1 MHVCFILHG
10 ARFIFSNRVVC
21 KIYLPKGPRI
31 DIVFG
36 VFVCLGFGV
45 FFQEQKP
52 FSLIVFCL
60 IINTTHDIICIDLLH
75 ATPASFLP
83 LIKRKPFYLTK
94 KKYELIINGLVYLQV
109 SDMHF
114 CYEFQLFEDINI
126 YRLDR
131 YRKVPLHVESISLL
145 NIAVL
150 SVENFRFRNCIQVIL
165 IYSLTI
171 QLDQK

>member
-1 MHVCFILHG
+1 
-10 ARFIFSNRVVC
+10 
-21 KIYLPKGPRI
+21 
-31 DIVFG
+31 
-36 VFVCLGFGV
+36 
-45 FFQEQKP
+45 
-52 FSLIVFCL
+52 
-60 IINTTHDIICIDLLH
+60 
-75 ATPASFLP
+75 
-83 LIKRKPFYLTK
+83 
-94 KKYELIINGLVYLQV
+94 
-109 SDMHF
+109 MHF

-126 YRLDR
+126 YRLHR